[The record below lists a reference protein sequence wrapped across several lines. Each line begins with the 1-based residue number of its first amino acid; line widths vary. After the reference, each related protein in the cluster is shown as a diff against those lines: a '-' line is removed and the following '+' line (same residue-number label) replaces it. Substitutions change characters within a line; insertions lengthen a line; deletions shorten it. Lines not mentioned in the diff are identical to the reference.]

1 MVGKQKKDRAE
12 ILIEQ
17 IELLLIPTDKKL
29 NLINNMQSEISKIEI
44 NHLYQNI
51 DELKKQMKDGFI
63 GVYERLDI
71 SNGNV
76 LKNTEFR
83 IKAEKLPESVEHLGL
98 QFNDLYSKTM
108 RGYLRI
114 EIRTKILWGLF
125 GVFGTAL
132 ISIITAVIIFKITS

>member
-1 MVGKQKKDRAE
+1 
-12 ILIEQ
+12 
-17 IELLLIPTDKKL
+17 
-29 NLINNMQSEISKIEI
+29 MQSEISKIEI